1 MYQQPRCTYSYFPKA
16 LELYLRVFLPCILKI
31 DLNGTDIR
39 NVQDYIRTKN

>member
-1 MYQQPRCTYSYFPKA
+1 MYQQPRWPYSYFPKA
-16 LELYLRVFLPCILKI
+16 LEFYLRVFLPCILKI